1 VAHLTLLLDNR
12 EVRKFVLNRGVTTIG
27 RAQDNDIVINNLA
40 LSRRHAQ
47 VEFKGGRFEV
57 VDLQSQNG
65 VYVNQERVRGPRPL
79 DDRDSITLGTYQ
91 FVFRGSEESEPEV
104 RAVKPGPRARPRV
117 ASTEPGD
124 DALRAPQ
131 PTETPE
137 VERVPLLVLKYNDVE
152 LQRFPIRGESC
163 LVGRAK
169 ECDVQIPER
178 RLSRKHCEI
187 RAIGGRY
194 RVNDLGSQNGTY
206 VNRKRIRGTH
216 DLDHGDVLNFA
227 EYSVLF
233 LAEAGSYQGPD
244 AEANNGPRP
253 SPAARITAAPGFE
266 KDETAVPRAY
276 RDDDDEPIRPV
287 DLTDDPDDVPVPVVM
302 NPRGRRAPVED
313 DHDPLTKS
321 PAEARAKRTGKAPST
336 PPAAPIP
343 LTSRRS
349 EPAGAV
355 VARRTLPP
363 DEPRGRPSDEPRP
376 RDERGRASDEP
387 RARGEDRGRA
397 SEEPRARDDRG
408 RPGDE
413 PRGRPSDEP
422 RARASDEGRARPS
435 DERGREARDGRSTQP
450 PPPQPGRPSAVRV
463 EPARAAEP
471 VRPEPAGKKRPEPA
485 RRAATEEEDIA
496 DPDAREPDEALDDW
510 YQARHER
517 SEMFDRPVPE
527 EDDEPDSLLPPR
539 GQSSV
544 SQVLSQMMVGKNE
557 LANNLQPPKQ
567 RKRRFSVDVRHH
579 EKLLYSGPLS
589 EAVTILGTDREADIQ
604 LKGRYVAGRHSL
616 LVRVRD
622 SLLLVRLG
630 SSSAARVNGLPKL
643 QAFLKTGDVIQID
656 ETTITITE
664 E

>member
-1 VAHLTLLLDNR
+1 MAHLTLLLDNR

-91 FVFRGSEESEPEV
+91 FVFRGSDESEPEV

-117 ASTEPGD
+117 ASTEPGED
-124 DALRAPQ
+124 ELRPPPAA
-131 PTETPE
+131 EAPE

-187 RAIGGRY
+187 RAIAGRY

-276 RDDDDEPIRPV
+276 RDDDEPIRPV

-302 NPRGRRAPVED
+302 SPRGRRAPVED
-313 DHDPLTKS
+313 EHDPLTKS
-321 PAEARAKRTGKAPST
+321 PAEARAKRTGKAPSA
-336 PPAAPIP
+336 PPPAPIP

-363 DEPRGRPSDEPRP
+363 DEAPRGRSTDEPRG
-376 RDERGRASDEP
+376 RDDRGRPGDEP
-387 RARGEDRGRA
+387 RARGEDRGRP
-397 SEEPRARDDRG
+397 S
-408 RPGDE
+408 DE
-413 PRGRPSDEP
+413 PRGRDERGRTSDEP
-422 RARASDEGRARPS
+422 RGRVDDGRGRA
-435 DERGREARDGRSTQP
+435 TQP
-450 PPPQPGRPSAVRV
+450 PPHAPAPQGGRPSAVRV
-463 EPARAAEP
+463 EPARAPEP
-471 VRPEPAGKKRPEPA
+471 ARAEPAGKKRPEPA

-496 DPDAREPDEALDDW
+496 DPDAREPDQALDDW

-517 SEMFDRPVPE
+517 SEMFDRPVPEE

-579 EKLLYSGPLS
+579 EKLLYSGPLT

>member
-1 VAHLTLLLDNR
+1 
-12 EVRKFVLNRGVTTIG
+12 
-27 RAQDNDIVINNLA
+27 
-40 LSRRHAQ
+40 
-47 VEFKGGRFEV
+47 
-57 VDLQSQNG
+57 
-65 VYVNQERVRGPRPL
+65 
-79 DDRDSITLGTYQ
+79 
-91 FVFRGSEESEPEV
+91 
-104 RAVKPGPRARPRV
+104 
-117 ASTEPGD
+117 
-124 DALRAPQ
+124 
-131 PTETPE
+131 
-137 VERVPLLVLKYNDVE
+137 
-152 LQRFPIRGESC
+152 
-163 LVGRAK
+163 
-169 ECDVQIPER
+169 
-178 RLSRKHCEI
+178 
-187 RAIGGRY
+187 
-194 RVNDLGSQNGTY
+194 
-206 VNRKRIRGTH
+206 
-216 DLDHGDVLNFA
+216 
-227 EYSVLF
+227 
-233 LAEAGSYQGPD
+233 
-244 AEANNGPRP
+244 
-253 SPAARITAAPGFE
+253 
-266 KDETAVPRAY
+266 
-276 RDDDDEPIRPV
+276 
-287 DLTDDPDDVPVPVVM
+287 
-302 NPRGRRAPVED
+302 
-313 DHDPLTKS
+313 
-321 PAEARAKRTGKAPST
+321 
-336 PPAAPIP
+336 
-343 LTSRRS
+343 
-349 EPAGAV
+349 
-355 VARRTLPP
+355 
-363 DEPRGRPSDEPRP
+363 
-376 RDERGRASDEP
+376 
-387 RARGEDRGRA
+387 
-397 SEEPRARDDRG
+397 
-408 RPGDE
+408 
-413 PRGRPSDEP
+413 
-422 RARASDEGRARPS
+422 
-435 DERGREARDGRSTQP
+435 
-450 PPPQPGRPSAVRV
+450 V

>member
-1 VAHLTLLLDNR
+1 MAHLTLLLDNR
-12 EVRKFVLNRGVTTIG
+12 EVRKFVLNRGITTIG

-91 FVFRGSEESEPEV
+91 FVFRSSEDSEPEV
-104 RAVKPGPRARPRV
+104 RAAKPARTKPRPE
-117 ASTEPGD
+117 TTQPGED
-124 DALRAPQ
+124 EDAPSAA
-131 PTETPE
+131 E
-137 VERVPLLVLKYNDVE
+137 VEHVPLLVLKYNDVE

-187 RAIGGRY
+187 RNLGGRFQ
-194 RVNDLGSQNGTY
+194 VNDLGSQNGTY

-216 DLDHGDVLNFA
+216 LLDHKDVLNFA

-233 LAEAGSYQGPD
+233 LAEAGSYAGPD
-244 AEANNGPRP
+244 AEANGARVV
-253 SPAARITAAPGFE
+253 AARINATPGFE
-266 KDETAVPRAY
+266 KEATAVPRAY
-276 RDDDDEPIRPV
+276 RDDDAPIRPV
-287 DLTDDPDDVPVPVVM
+287 DLTEDPDDFDAPAMPMVM
-302 NPRGRRAPVED
+302 SPTKGRRSVVPDEPPRRVPAPDED
-313 DHDPLTKS
+313 AGHDPLTKS
-321 PAEARAKRTGKAPST
+321 PAEARAKRTGKALRAEPVAT
-336 PPAAPIP
+336 G
-343 LTSRRS
+343 RRS
-349 EPAGAV
+349 DPAPSPAQPTGAP
-355 VARRTLPP
+355 ARRPQAP
-363 DEPRGRPSDEPRP
+363 V
-376 RDERGRASDEP
+376 
-387 RARGEDRGRA
+387 
-397 SEEPRARDDRG
+397 EEPRAR
-408 RPGDE
+408 
-413 PRGRPSDEP
+413 PSVLP
-422 RARASDEGRARPS
+422 AVG
-435 DERGREARDGRSTQP
+435 
-450 PPPQPGRPSAVRV
+450 GRPSAVRV
-463 EPARAAEP
+463 EPVA
-471 VRPEPAGKKRPEPA
+471 PAPAKKTAPPPA
-485 RRAATEEEDIA
+485 RRAPVEEDDVA
-496 DPDAREPDEALDDW
+496 DLDDPDRDAALDDW

-517 SEMFDRPVPE
+517 SEMFEAPKGEP
-527 EDDEPDSLLPPR
+527 DEPDSLLPPR

-544 SQVLSQMMVGKNE
+544 SQVLSQMMIGKSE
-557 LANNLQPPKQ
+557 LATNLQQPKA

-579 EKLLYSGPLS
+579 EKLLYSGPLT

>member
-1 VAHLTLLLDNR
+1 MAHLTLLLDNR
-12 EVRKFVLNRGVTTIG
+12 EVRKFVLNRGITTIG

-47 VEFKGGRFEV
+47 VEFKSGRFEV

-65 VYVNQERVRGPRPL
+65 VYVNQERVRSPRSL

-91 FVFRGSEESEPEV
+91 FVFRSSEESEPEV
-104 RAVKPGPRARPRV
+104 RAVKPAKTRPRPE
-117 ASTEPGD
+117 TTQPGD
-124 DALRAPQ
+124 DVDPPAAA
-131 PTETPE
+131 EAAEPE
-137 VERVPLLVLKYNDVE
+137 HVPLLVLKYNDVE

-187 RAIGGRY
+187 RNLGGRFQ
-194 RVNDLGSQNGTY
+194 VNDLGSQNGTY

-216 DLDHGDVLNFA
+216 MLEHKDVLNFA

-233 LAEAGSYQGPD
+233 LAEAGAYQGPD
-244 AEANNGPRP
+244 AEANGAGARVAA
-253 SPAARITAAPGFE
+253 AARIAGAPGFE

-276 RDDDDEPIRPV
+276 RDDDSPIRPV
-287 DLTDDPDDVPVPVVM
+287 DLTEDPDDLDVPSPPVVM
-302 NPRGRRAPVED
+302 SPKSRRAPIED
-313 DHDPLTKS
+313 EPQRDPLTKS
-321 PAEARAKRTGKAPST
+321 PAEARAKRTGKVMRAEQ
-336 PPAAPIP
+336 PP
-343 LTSRRS
+343 TSRRS
-349 EPAGAV
+349 EPAPPSTPPPA
-355 VARRTLPP
+355 ARRSQLP
-363 DEPRGRPSDEPRP
+363 
-376 RDERGRASDEP
+376 A
-387 RARGEDRGRA
+387 
-397 SEEPRARDDRG
+397 EEPRARPSVQPAAATG
-408 RPGDE
+408 RPGV
-413 PRGRPSDEP
+413 GRV
-422 RARASDEGRARPS
+422 
-435 DERGREARDGRSTQP
+435 ERVE
-450 PPPQPGRPSAVRV
+450 RV
-463 EPARAAEP
+463 EPAPAPP
-471 VRPEPAGKKRPEPA
+471 VSKKTAPPPA
-485 RRAATEEEDIA
+485 RKPIVEEDDVA
-496 DPDAREPDEALDDW
+496 DVDLPDRDEALDDW
-510 YQARHER
+510 YQARNER
-517 SEMFDRPVPE
+517 SEMFEAPVA
-527 EDDEPDSLLPPR
+527 DDEPDSLLPPR

-544 SQVLSQMMVGKNE
+544 SQVLSQMMVGKSE
-557 LANNLQPPKQ
+557 LATNLQQPKA

-579 EKLLYSGPLS
+579 EKLLYSGPLT

>member
-1 VAHLTLLLDNR
+1 MAHLTLLLDNR

-79 DDRDSITLGTYQ
+79 EDRDSITLGTYQ

-104 RAVKPGPRARPRV
+104 RAVKPGPKARPRV
-117 ASTEPGD
+117 ASTEPGEE
-124 DALRAPQ
+124 LRAP
-131 PTETPE
+131 PAAEAPE

-187 RAIGGRY
+187 RAVSGRY

-253 SPAARITAAPGFE
+253 APVARITAAPGFE

-302 NPRGRRAPVED
+302 SPRGGRRAPPED

-321 PAEARAKRTGKAPST
+321 PAEARAKRTGKAPSA
-336 PPAAPIP
+336 PPPAPIP

-363 DEPRGRPSDEPRP
+363 DEPP
-376 RDERGRASDEP
+376 
-387 RARGEDRGRA
+387 RGRA
-397 SEEPRARDDRG
+397 SEEPRGRDERARDERGRASEDPRGRDELRGRDDRG
-408 RPGDE
+408 RDE
-413 PRGRPSDEP
+413 PRGREDPKPS
-422 RARASDEGRARPS
+422 ARGDDARGRA
-435 DERGREARDGRSTQP
+435 TQP
-450 PPPQPGRPSAVRV
+450 PPQGGRPSAVRV
-463 EPARAAEP
+463 EPVRAS
-471 VRPEPAGKKRPEPA
+471 EPARVEPASKKRPEPV

-496 DPDAREPDEALDDW
+496 DPDAHEPDEALDDW

-527 EDDEPDSLLPPR
+527 DEDEPDSLLPPR

-579 EKLLYSGPLS
+579 EKLLYSGPLT